1 MTVLVECKPDEA
13 LVRHLGRARRD
24 CVHHDDKG
32 RVCNR
37 LARTEGLVAM
47 IDEDPG
53 SAQPK
58 YLTGLE
64 TTSDTDGIRVLRDAA
79 RNHRVIVLQPRLEE
93 WVIATARADGVLV
106 SDFGLSERGNE
117 LHREIN
123 SRLPAFAKLIDALS
137 AAKSKRLARL
147 RELLGA

>member
-1 MTVLVECKPDEA
+1 MMVLLECKPDEA
-13 LVRHLGRARRD
+13 LVRQLGRARRD

-37 LARTEGLVAM
+37 LSRSEGMVAM

-53 SAQPK
+53 SAQPR
-58 YLTGLE
+58 YLGELATV
-64 TTSDTDGIRVLRDAA
+64 SDVDGIRVMRDTT

-93 WVIATARADGVLV
+93 WIIATAKADGIAMG
-106 SDFGLSERGNE
+106 DFGLSERGNE

-123 SRLPAFAKLIDALS
+123 SRLLAFAKLIDALTE
-137 AAKSKRLARL
+137 AGSKRLGRL
-147 RELLGA
+147 RELLTA

>member
-1 MTVLVECKPDEA
+1 MTVLVECKPDET
-13 LVRHLGRARRD
+13 LIRQLGRARRD

-47 IDEDPG
+47 IDDDPG

-58 YLTGLE
+58 YLSALE
-64 TTSDTDGIRVLRDAA
+64 TVSDADGIRVLRVGS
-79 RNHRVIVLQPRLEE
+79 RNHRVIVLKPRLEE
-93 WVIATARADGVLV
+93 WMIATAKAADISMG
-106 SDFGLSERGNE
+106 DFGLSDRGNE
-117 LHREIN
+117 LHKEIN

-137 AAKSKRLARL
+137 GAGSKRLGKL
-147 RELLGA
+147 RELLNP